1 FSWRLQNTYHR
12 IDGSVSKKCT
22 CYINICWPKTDSNP
36 RVTTFEPGYK
46 NHNLNTLTAIFVSSY
61 RSLPE
66 SVMNRIKF
74 YVNNSPGMGSFM
86 IRNLL
91 IAEFPQQ
98 IFLERDV
105 INAIQYF
112 KQDNSHSKVNDP
124 DNDAFWLLEMLE
136 NQQKEDPRM
145 FIAKKIYQER
155 HLSQSFTAGMMST
168 QRVEGINAIIK
179 KYINSQS
186 SLVDFFQGIQ
196 SFLHNQA
203 TKAEYRDWIE
213 SLPHINIL
221 TSASQQIFL
230 HIIKEL
236 KKYFTSELYFIQK
249 VQLDVSLEY
258 NATLFLPEE
267 YNSIVI
273 ENNENIDSN
282 VDDIQVDTTQISLSN
297 STSHFVILLYDQGHI
312 CTCLMILNRGLV
324 CRYFFQVMI
333 SSQQAQFSILLIKRR
348 WFKLKTYGNA
358 FNDSE
363 NS

>member
-1 FSWRLQNTYHR
+1 
-12 IDGSVSKKCT
+12 
-22 CYINICWPKTDSNP
+22 
-36 RVTTFEPGYK
+36 
-46 NHNLNTLTAIFVSSY
+46 
-61 RSLPE
+61 
-66 SVMNRIKF
+66 MNRIKF

-155 HLSQSFTAGMMST
+155 WNQLIEEFPSTNNYLIGTLDKIKESWAKAFICMSFTAGMMST

-267 YNSIVI
+267 YNSIV
-273 ENNENIDSN
+273 D
-282 VDDIQVDTTQISLSN
+282 
-297 STSHFVILLYDQGHI
+297 
-312 CTCLMILNRGLV
+312 
-324 CRYFFQVMI
+324 
-333 SSQQAQFSILLIKRR
+333 A
-348 WFKLKTYGNA
+348 
-358 FNDSE
+358 
-363 NS
+363 